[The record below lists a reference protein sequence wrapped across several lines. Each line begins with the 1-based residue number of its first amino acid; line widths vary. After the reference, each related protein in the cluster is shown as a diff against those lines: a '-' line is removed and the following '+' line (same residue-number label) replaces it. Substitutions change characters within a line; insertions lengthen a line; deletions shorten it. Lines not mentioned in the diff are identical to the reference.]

1 MRRAM
6 IGGGCALAAMA
17 VLGLAGCADRSD
29 PSAAAAPVADTG
41 VEVPASTDPARVP
54 DLVLGPMADAAAAPA
69 DGGDRAGNSTADP
82 QEGRNTDA
90 DVDLALDNLHGN
102 HKPFR
107 DAFDRLKR
115 GIAAGDKAAV
125 AALVVYPLE
134 VTIDGKKRKI
144 GNASQFID
152 SWDKIV
158 TADVVQAVAKQ
169 EYRDA
174 FVNWQGLMVGEGE
187 VWIGDVCRD
196 NECKKVDVGVTAFQ
210 GAMQAKP

>member
-1 MRRAM
+1 AVDA
-6 IGGGCALAAMA
+6 GSETAAS
-17 VLGLAGCADRSD
+17 ADPAPAPD
-29 PSAAAAPVADTG
+29 PAPAAA
-41 VEVPASTDPARVP
+41 
-54 DLVLGPMADAAAAPA
+54 ADAAAPA
-69 DGGDRAGNSTADP
+69 GDGDAAGDGAASPDEA
-82 QEGRNTDA
+82 RNTDA

-107 DAFDRLKR
+107 DAFDRLKQ
-115 GIAAGDKAAV
+115 GLAAGDKAAV

-144 GNASQFID
+144 ANAGQFTD
-152 SWDKIV
+152 AWDKIV
-158 TADVVQAVAKQ
+158 TAEVAQAVARQ

-196 NECKKVDVGVTAFQ
+196 KECKKVDVGVTAFQ
-210 GAMQAKP
+210 SEMQAKQ